1 MTRTS
6 ASSTESRSSEARA
19 AETAAEINA
28 GLQSLAV
35 QNTPNVRG
43 FRRAW
48 SRTLR
53 PESGR
58 FVLAVAMI
66 LRREY
71 GHRFVPY
78 ELVADHPDAYRRLT
92 RTRLEALG
100 SGLDSWHAVDGFAR
114 TLAGPAWRDG
124 LVGDTLFT
132 KWAESPNR
140 WWRRAALV
148 STVALNVRSQGG
160 QGDVRRTLQIG
171 RLLADDHDDMV
182 EKALSWALRELI
194 VHDRRAVE
202 AFLEANE
209 GHLGSRVK
217 REVRNKIKTGLKTPH
232 PAALR

>member
-1 MTRTS
+1 MTRPAEVS
-6 ASSTESRSSEARA
+6 APGHPRTVRA
-19 AETAAEINA
+19 AAIAAEIHSA
-28 GLQSLAV
+28 LQSLAIKD
-35 QNTPNVRG
+35 TPNIRAV
-43 FRRAW
+43 RRAW

-53 PESGR
+53 QEPGQ

-66 LRREY
+66 LRRHY
-71 GHRFVPY
+71 GYHFVPY
-78 ELVADHPDAYRRLT
+78 ELIANHHGAYRLLT
-92 RTRLEALG
+92 KTRLEALG
-100 SGLDSWHAVDGFAR
+100 RGPDSWSAVDAFAR

-124 LVGDTLFT
+124 LIGDTLFT

-160 QGDVRRTLQIG
+160 QGDLRRTLQIC
-171 RLLADDHDDMV
+171 RLLVDDHDDMV

-209 GHLGSRVK
+209 ARLGSRVE
-217 REVRNKIKTGLKTPH
+217 REVRNKMQTGLKTPH
-232 PAALR
+232 PASRR